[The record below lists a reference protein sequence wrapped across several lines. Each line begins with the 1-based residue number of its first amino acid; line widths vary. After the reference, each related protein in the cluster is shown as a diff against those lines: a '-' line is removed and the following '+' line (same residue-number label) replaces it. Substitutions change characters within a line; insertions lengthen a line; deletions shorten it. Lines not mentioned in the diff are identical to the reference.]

1 MTPEETLALATELL
15 RTDPAEALKSL
26 DAIVANPEFD
36 ASLRAEASY
45 ASARCALQGGN
56 PTNALHRI
64 SVARGLHR
72 EAGQDLAALRTD
84 LGRINVLDDLG
95 RHVEA
100 SMVGQ
105 HLIEALE
112 ASSSDDDDEELRSWL
127 YAAALENQGATMGC
141 LGHHDAAARFLSQ
154 AADAYLTVGAP
165 ADQAR
170 VEANL
175 GVEQLELG
183 RTDEALSLLTAARE
197 KLEAAGEEDLA
208 RRCAVY
214 AAQADALAGHY
225 QRALDGLAG
234 ADLGSDIDEALGDID
249 GIRLLIARAEVL
261 SILHLWPELGEL
273 ATTLEKATADAEMH
287 RDLAQVRVL
296 LARASYRQGERDSA
310 ASTARAAIRSLDEL
324 KLPARAGRARLALAE
339 ILPEAEAIVEVE
351 AALEAFDQSGE
362 AWGIAAATILGAEIV
377 ADEERRELWTHVA
390 AATEAASFPE
400 LAWRLDTAMGHVARG
415 NNALAEAA
423 KYYASALSQ
432 LRELRNRIEGDLH
445 RLPFMSDR
453 RSPLESLVT
462 LAIESEQFEL
472 ARAISAEERSWML
485 RSAPSSAVKMPT
497 GTVLYQSLD
506 DQLSAFVTT
515 DSGKTTF
522 VPLDVTLDDLARAR
536 RQLESQ
542 WRRIADPR
550 MRVHLDQLRPAAEQL
565 LQDLYLGLFAPI
577 ESLLEPD
584 LPVIII
590 PVASMSG
597 IPFHALHD
605 GLSYLI
611 ERREVHI
618 VPSDGLAPP
627 HRPNTTL
634 VVGVPDSV
642 APEIEREVR
651 QIAESTVGTLLLSG
665 DATKQAFA
673 DAVVD
678 HDVVHI
684 ACHARFRPEN
694 PLMSALQFAD
704 GWLSADEIQH
714 LSLDGKLIVLAS
726 CSSGLQGSE
735 GEDEALGLPRAF
747 LAAGAAAV
755 VMNLWPAD
763 DSASLGLMTH
773 FHTNMMSMT
782 PNEALRAAQLEMMQ
796 LHAHPLLWA
805 APVVFGHGERLPL
818 SKGTHHDASYSHQV

>member
-1 MTPEETLALATELL
+1 MTPEETLAAATELL
-15 RTDPAEALKSL
+15 RTDPVEALSAF
-26 DAIVANPEFD
+26 DAIVANTEFD
-36 ASLRAEASY
+36 QSLRADASY
-45 ASARCALQGGN
+45 ASARCALQSGN
-56 PTNALHRI
+56 PTDALHRI
-64 SVARGLHR
+64 SVARDLHR

-112 ASSSDDDDEELRSWL
+112 ASHSDGEDEELRSWL
-127 YAAALENQGATMGC
+127 YAAALENQGASMGC

-197 KLEAAGEEDLA
+197 KLEAEGEEDLA

-214 AAQADALAGHY
+214 AAQADALAGRY
-225 QRALDGLAG
+225 QRALDGLSGAHAG
-234 ADLGSDIDEALGDID
+234 SNIDEALQDID

-261 SILHLWPELGEL
+261 SVLHLWPELDEL
-273 ATTLEKATADAEMH
+273 ARTLEKATDDAKMH

-296 LARASYRQGERDSA
+296 LARAAYRQGQRDEA
-310 ASTARAAIRSLDEL
+310 GSTARAAITSLDEL
-324 KLPARAGRARLALAE
+324 KLPARAARARLALAE
-339 ILPEAEAIVEVE
+339 ILPEPEAIVEVK

-377 ADEERRELWTHVA
+377 DDDPRREQWAYAA
-390 AATEAASFPE
+390 AATEAAAFPE
-400 LAWRLDTAMGHVARG
+400 LAWRLDTVTGHLARR
-415 NNALAEAA
+415 NEEPAEAA

-432 LRELRNRIEGDLH
+432 LRELRTRIEGDLH

-462 LAIESEQFEL
+462 LAIESDQIEL

-485 RSAPSSAVKMPT
+485 RSSPSTAPTFPT
-497 GTVLYQSLD
+497 GTVLYQSLGE
-506 DQLSAFVTT
+506 QLSAFVTT
-515 DSGKTTF
+515 ASGKTSF
-522 VPLDVTLDDLARAR
+522 VPLEVTTDELASAR
-536 RQLESQ
+536 RRLQSQ

-565 LQDLYLGLFAPI
+565 LQDLYLRLFAPI
-577 ESLLEPD
+577 EALLEPE

-590 PVASMSG
+590 PVGSMSG
-597 IPFHALHD
+597 IPFQALHD

-611 ERREVHI
+611 ERREVH
-618 VPSDGLAPP
+618 VAPSDGLASP
-627 HRPNTTL
+627 HRPNSTL

-651 QIAESTVGTLLLSG
+651 QIADSTMGTLLLSEA
-665 DATKQAFA
+665 ATKQSFA
-673 DAVVD
+673 DAIVD

-694 PLMSALQFAD
+694 PLMSALHLAD

-714 LSLDGKLIVLAS
+714 LPLDDKLIVLAS
-726 CSSGLQGSE
+726 CSSGLQGSV
-735 GEDEALGLPRAF
+735 GEDETLGLPRAF
-747 LAAGAAAV
+747 LNAGASAV

-763 DSASLGLMTH
+763 DLVSVGLMTR
-773 FHTNMMSMT
+773 FHTNLKALP
-782 PNEALRAAQLEMMQ
+782 PNQALRAAQLEMMYT
-796 LHAHPLLWA
+796 HPHPLLWA
-805 APVVFGHGERLPL
+805 APVVFGHADLLPAM
-818 SKGTHHDASYSHQV
+818 KGTPHEASSAQR